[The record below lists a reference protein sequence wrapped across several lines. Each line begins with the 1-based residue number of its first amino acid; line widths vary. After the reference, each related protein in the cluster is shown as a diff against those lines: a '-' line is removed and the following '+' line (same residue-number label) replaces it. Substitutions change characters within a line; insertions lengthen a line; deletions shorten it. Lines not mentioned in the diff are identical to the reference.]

1 MKKNAMAKGQWAEF
15 KTEFEKTL
23 GRNCGK
29 DIKWFVK
36 VSVLAGF
43 VLSLAGIAISFSA
56 NLSNF
61 YITLIAFAA
70 FTSPFPLHF
79 LLQQYL
85 SELNRAKL
93 EALVPDLL
101 LQASA
106 FPSGTGFGKIIAY
119 FSDEKFGLLGGEFE
133 KAKQEIEKGSTVPTA
148 LDNIG
153 KRCKSK
159 VVDRAVLLLKQG
171 YNSGADMSNIFREAA
186 SDLIETNAILRERNA
201 ALVVEKYTLLLAG
214 GLIVPLVL
222 GLLVGMVSSMDFSA
236 FELLDFGA
244 SVEEKTALLQST
256 ILANQIYIV
265 EYSLIAAFFVASQEG
280 KPKKALLYAC
290 FLLPVSVICFNAA
303 KVMLAV

>member
-1 MKKNAMAKGQWAEF
+1 MKRVKTVKGPWAEF
-15 KTEFEKTL
+15 RAGFEKTVE
-23 GRNCGK
+23 RNCGK
-29 DIKWFVK
+29 DLEWFVR

-43 VLSLAGIAISFSA
+43 VLSIAGIVISFA
-56 NLSNF
+56 AGMSNF
-61 YITLIAFAA
+61 YITLITFAA
-70 FTSPFPLHF
+70 FIAPLPLHF
-79 LLQQYL
+79 LIQQYL
-85 SELNRAKL
+85 LELNKAKL
-93 EALVPDLL
+93 EELVPDLL

-119 FSDEKFGLLGGEFE
+119 FSNERFGLLGKEFGR
-133 KAKQEIEKGSTVPTA
+133 AGQEIERGSTVPNA

-171 YNSGADMSNIFREAA
+171 YNSGADMSKIFREAA

-201 ALVVEKYTLLLAG
+201 ALVIEKYTLLLAG

-265 EYSLIAAFFVASQEG
+265 EYSLIAAFFVASQES